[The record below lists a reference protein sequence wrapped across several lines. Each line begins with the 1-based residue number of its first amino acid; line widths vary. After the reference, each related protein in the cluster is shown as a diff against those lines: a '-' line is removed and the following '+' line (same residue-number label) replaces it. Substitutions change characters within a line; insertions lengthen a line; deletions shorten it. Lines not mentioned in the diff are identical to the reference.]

1 MKRTKFY
8 IETFGCE
15 MNKLDSEVL
24 GGILEREGFSPAASP
39 EDADVILV
47 NTCSVRE
54 HAERR
59 ALARLGR
66 LLGLKSERPEVVL
79 GVVGCM
85 AQRMKEELLARLPGI
100 DLVAG
105 PDNYRKVPEVLKD
118 GNFPVVLTEQD
129 EELYEGVEPRR
140 EGKVRAWV
148 AIMRGCNNF
157 CSYCIV
163 PYVRGRERSRPH
175 RSVLREVEELAEE
188 GYKDVTLL
196 GQNVDSYC
204 DGEVDFAGL
213 LRLVD
218 RAGVPRVRFL
228 TSHPKDLSEEV
239 LRAIS
244 ECPSLCEHLHLPIQ
258 SGSDRVLELMRRG
271 YTVERYIRIVE
282 EARRL
287 IPGISITTDILVG
300 FPGETEEDFRMTLD
314 VMRIVQ
320 FDDAYMYR
328 YSPRPGTLAARFP
341 DEVPEEEKLR
351 RLDEVIRLQREIT
364 RKKNERLLGSEVEV
378 LLEAPAKRGGMLGRT
393 RTGKPVVVEGEDL
406 KLGEFVRVRVTGTTG
421 PTLLGVVG

>member
-1 MKRTKFY
+1 
-8 IETFGCE
+8 
-15 MNKLDSEVL
+15 
-24 GGILEREGFSPAASP
+24 
-39 EDADVILV
+39 
-47 NTCSVRE
+47 
-54 HAERR
+54 
-59 ALARLGR
+59 
-66 LLGLKSERPEVVL
+66 
-79 GVVGCM
+79 
-85 AQRMKEELLARLPGI
+85 
-100 DLVAG
+100 
-105 PDNYRKVPEVLKD
+105 
-118 GNFPVVLTEQD
+118 
-129 EELYEGVEPRR
+129 
-140 EGKVRAWV
+140 
-148 AIMRGCNNF
+148 MRGCNNF

-218 RAGVPRVRFL
+218 RTGVPRVRFL

>member
-1 MKRTKFY
+1 
-8 IETFGCE
+8 
-15 MNKLDSEVL
+15 MNKLDSEL
-24 GGILEREGFSPAASP
+24 LRGILVEEGFSSSESP
-39 EDADVILV
+39 ENADIVLI

-54 HAERR
+54 HAEQR
-59 ALARLGR
+59 ALAGLLRLAR
-66 LLGLKSERPEVVL
+66 WKRERPGRIL

-85 AQRMKEELLARLPGI
+85 AQRMGEELLARVPHV

-105 PDNYRKVPEVLKD
+105 PDTYRMLPNVLRR
-118 GNFPVVLTEQD
+118 GNFPAVLVEQNG
-129 EELYEGVEPRR
+129 ELYEGVEPRR
-140 EGKVRAWV
+140 EGGVRAWV

-175 RSVLREVEELAEE
+175 RLVVAEVEGLAEE

-196 GQNVDSYC
+196 GQNVNSYC

-228 TSHPKDLSEEV
+228 TSHPKDLSEDI
-239 LRAIS
+239 LRAMA

-258 SGSDRVLELMRRG
+258 SGSDRVLGLMRRG
-271 YTVERYIRIVE
+271 YTVEQYLKIVE

-287 IPGISITTDILVG
+287 VPGISITTDILVG
-300 FPGETEEDFRMTLD
+300 FPGETEEDFERTLE
-314 VMRIVQ
+314 VVRYVQ

-341 DEVPEEEKLR
+341 DDVPEEEKLR

-364 RKKNERLLGSEVEV
+364 RRVNERLVGSEVEV
-378 LLEAPAKRGGMLGRT
+378 LVEAPARRDGMLGRT
-393 RTGKPVVVEGEDL
+393 RTDKPVVVKGEGL
-406 KLGEFVRVRVTGTTG
+406 KVGDFVKVRVTGTTG
-421 PTLLGVVG
+421 PTLLGEVT

>member
-1 MKRTKFY
+1 
-8 IETFGCE
+8 
-15 MNKLDSEVL
+15 MNKLDSEL
-24 GGILEREGFSPAASP
+24 LRGILVEEGFSSSESP
-39 EDADVILV
+39 ENADIVLI

-54 HAERR
+54 HAEQR
-59 ALARLGR
+59 ALAGLLRLAR
-66 LLGLKSERPEVVL
+66 WKRERPGRIL

-85 AQRMKEELLARLPGI
+85 AQRMGEELLARVPHV

-105 PDNYRKVPEVLKD
+105 PDTYRMLPNVLRR
-118 GNFPVVLTEQD
+118 GNFPAVLVEQNG
-129 EELYEGVEPRR
+129 ELYEGVEPRR
-140 EGKVRAWV
+140 EEGVRAWV

-175 RSVLREVEELAEE
+175 RLVVAEVEGLAEE

-196 GQNVDSYC
+196 GQNVNSYC

-228 TSHPKDLSEEV
+228 TSHPKDLSEDI
-239 LRAIS
+239 LRAMA

-258 SGSDRVLELMRRG
+258 SGSDRVLGLMRRG
-271 YTVERYIRIVE
+271 YTVERYLKIVE

-287 IPGISITTDILVG
+287 VPGISITTDILVG
-300 FPGETEEDFRMTLD
+300 FPGEAEEDFERTLE
-314 VMRIVQ
+314 VVRYVQ

-341 DEVPEEEKLR
+341 DDVPEEEKLR

-364 RKKNERLLGSEVEV
+364 RRVNEKLVGSEVEV
-378 LLEAPAKRGGMLGRT
+378 LVEAPARRDGMLGRT
-393 RTGKPVVVEGEDL
+393 RTDKPVVVRGEGL
-406 KLGEFVRVRVTGTTG
+406 KVGDFVRVKVTGTTG
-421 PTLLGVVG
+421 PTLLGEVT